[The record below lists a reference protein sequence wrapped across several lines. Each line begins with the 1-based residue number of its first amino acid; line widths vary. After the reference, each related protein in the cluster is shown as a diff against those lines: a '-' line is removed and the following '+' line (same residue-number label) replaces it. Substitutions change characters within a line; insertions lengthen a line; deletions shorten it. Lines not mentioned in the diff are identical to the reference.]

1 MIQVH
6 PDEIIDECRRRVEAK
21 YHPTVQSV
29 IVGDGGD
36 PASAMLLEVERLRA
50 CQDHLLAMTPLPHN
64 YRSDHFWQGYP
75 PGFRFQT
82 VVNQVQGVQQPA
94 PVAAP
99 VQAQQPQIIVVPVGG
114 GGQQVVLGGMGTDQA
129 RVVSNPPMMA
139 APSEFVQHPVYSVP
153 PQMGMPSPACDQP
166 VMQAAPQPMQSP
178 SPYVPPVSNRSAPP
192 QQPQPAQQQRRSDRI
207 WSANHEAMAQAATK
221 ALDGDVASQ
230 SLLRPFAN
238 EMGLDLNTFC
248 QRLVSER
255 ARTLEVWTQIE
266 GRTV

>member
-1 MIQVH
+1 MMVIQVH

-21 YHPTVQSV
+21 YHPTAQSV

-64 YRSDHFWQGYP
+64 FRSDHFWQGYP

-82 VVNQVQGVQQPA
+82 IVNQVAGAPQQSAQVA
-94 PVAAP
+94 PP
-99 VQAQQPQIIVVPVGG
+99 VQAPAPQIIVVPVGG
-114 GGQQVVLGGMGTDQA
+114 GGQQVVLGGMGTEQA

-139 APSEFVQHPVYSVP
+139 APNGLGHPPVYSMP
-153 PQMGMPSPACDQP
+153 PQMGMPAHAP
-166 VMQAAPQPMQSP
+166 VQAQSGFTPPTVHRAAPIPRHEP
-178 SPYVPPVSNRSAPP
+178 
-192 QQPQPAQQQRRSDRI
+192 QQRRSDRI
-207 WSANHEAMAQAATK
+207 WSANHEAMAQAAIK
-221 ALDGDVASQ
+221 ALDGDMASQ
-230 SLLRPFAN
+230 NLLRPFAN
-238 EMGLDLNTFC
+238 EMGMDLTTFC

-266 GRTV
+266 GVSV